1 TDRTKNQ
8 NSVNAEALASIGK
21 LEWAREYRA
30 MRFLREPDIA
40 QIRIQG
46 FTRLDYP
53 QWIENT
59 FKTLR
64 EKSAKAL
71 ILDLRGN
78 GGGADMYGAMLV
90 SYLTDKP
97 FRYFDHINV
106 KTIQPSFKEHSD
118 WRADREAHLR
128 EGMTSNSAGGYLV
141 TAKLHPGV

>member
-1 TDRTKNQ
+1 YWRLVEQTDEFTVKARGASGKTVTVKLAGATDTDRTKNQ

-71 ILDLRGN
+71 ILDLRG
-78 GGGADMYGAMLV
+78 
-90 SYLTDKP
+90 
-97 FRYFDHINV
+97 
-106 KTIQPSFKEHSD
+106 
-118 WRADREAHLR
+118 
-128 EGMTSNSAGGYLV
+128 
-141 TAKLHPGV
+141 